1 MKRSLLKS
9 IVLGVLQHIIAAC
22 IFIIFAFLLFN
33 SYLTVE
39 SMAGKKTYKLDP
51 LNAESQ
57 FEDSDLFRDI
67 FQTTVSNVTKLVVI
81 RNQVETDGVFDPGKQ
96 IDVTAF
102 ASRKSE
108 KANCNITAVYEL
120 DDLIRWGKVGVFYN
134 NRVMSLSEFVNYF
147 GPVYDSRYFG
157 LDEEGELY
165 FKGFSAENNG
175 EALEKSFDKVAYVLS
190 TYPQEKLED
199 MVFSYILSKNGK
211 HISLSREEDGSFSVN
226 IHFLSC
232 KYPSLSGEKHIISLA
247 DNWLDYFILQE
258 NVEEAITTLTENYEI
273 YKDYHELYVT
283 DNSNV
288 SYAVRM
294 MTSEGL
300 RTYSNVPEIENYA
313 DNALSDYFGEF
324 NRYMVY
330 YPDSL
335 EFIGNSNLDE
345 SDIFNLIQEF
355 DYVYPETT
363 HIWVGVDTQYP
374 IEGDDFF
381 HANHIYSL
389 IVPNIRLIL
398 AGLVVMLLG
407 WIALTIYF
415 SVVTGTVYLEDGTVV
430 HHMNRFDRVWTE
442 VYLLIWGG
450 AVYLVYHVFL
460 YLRAVAEQVYISHQ
474 QFANLTKNLWTEY
487 GYYAFAGFMLSLLFA
502 VLWYS
507 FVRRLKS
514 LNFWRNSFCH
524 WIYVSALRMLDY
536 ILNHKSS
543 AVSVLLPYN
552 LFLLINFMTLVV
564 AFLLRERAV
573 FMVICL
579 LFLVVM
585 DGITGVI
592 LFKQNAEKL
601 EIIEAVQRIRDG
613 EVDYKVDISGFQGAN
628 RDIGD
633 AVNNIGDGLG
643 KALRTSIKD
652 EQLKAD
658 LITNV
663 SHDIKT
669 PLTSIISYVDLLKRL
684 KIQESPAK
692 EYIEVLDSK
701 SQRLKQLTDDLVEVS
716 KISSGNITL
725 NMEVLNLS
733 ELIQQALGE
742 FCEKLEEAA
751 LSVVVSGGSEK
762 TFIYADSRRMWRVIE
777 NLFNNICKY
786 SMENTRVFVDL
797 SVEERR
803 VNLSLKNISRRQMDI
818 QADDLT
824 ERFIRG
830 DSSRS
835 TEGSGLGLSIA
846 KSLTQA
852 QGGIFEIQLEGDMFK
867 VFLSF
872 ELVDELPKDPE
883 QDHLQETELK

>member
-1 MKRSLLKS
+1 MKKSLL
-9 IVLGVLQHIIAAC
+9 INIGLGLLQHIIAAF
-22 IFIIFAFLLFN
+22 IFMICAFLLFN

-39 SMAGKKTYKLDP
+39 SLEGNKTYKLDP

-67 FQTTVSNVTKLVVI
+67 FQTAVTDVTKLVVI
-81 RNQVETDGVFDPGKQ
+81 RNQVETDGVFDPRKH

-108 KANCNITAVYEL
+108 NPNCKITAVYEL
-120 DDLIRWGKVGVFYN
+120 DDLIRWGKIGVFYY
-134 NRVMSLSEFVNYF
+134 NRVMSLSDFVNYF
-147 GPVYDSRYFG
+147 GSLYDSRYFG
-157 LDEEGELY
+157 LDENGELY
-165 FKGFSAENNG
+165 FKGFSVENN
-175 EALEKSFDKVAYVLS
+175 EEPSKYSIETVDYVIS
-190 TYPQEKLED
+190 TYSEEQLED
-199 MVFSYILSKNGK
+199 MVLSYILSKNGK

-232 KYPSLSGEKHIISLA
+232 KYPSLSGEKHVISLA
-247 DNWLDYFILQE
+247 DNWLDYFVLQE
-258 NVEEAITTLTENYEI
+258 NIEEAIITLTNNYEA
-273 YKDYHELYVT
+273 YKSYYELYEAN
-283 DNSNV
+283 NSNV

-294 MTSEGL
+294 MTHDGL
-300 RTYSNVPEIENYA
+300 RTYSNVPEIEGYA
-313 DNALSDYFGEF
+313 DNALSDYFGEIF

-345 SDIFNLIQEF
+345 SDIFNLIQESDF
-355 DYVYPETT
+355 AYPEST

-374 IEGDDFF
+374 VNGDAFF
-381 HANHIYSL
+381 HANQIYNQ
-389 IVPNIRLIL
+389 IVPNVRLIMI
-398 AGLVVMLLG
+398 GLGFLLLF
-407 WIALTIYF
+407 WIMLTIYF
-415 SVVTGTVYLEDGTVV
+415 SVVTGTKYLDNGTVV
-430 HHMNRFDRVWTE
+430 HSINHFDKIWTE
-442 VYLLIWGG
+442 FFVLLWLSAFYFVYRVAL
-450 AVYLVYHVFL
+450 FL
-460 YLRAVAEQVYISHQ
+460 KTISERVYISHQ
-474 QFANLTKNLWTEY
+474 QFANTSQSLLKEY
-487 GYYAFAGFMLSLLFA
+487 GCYALAGFLISLIFA

-507 FVRRLKS
+507 LVRRLKVI
-514 LNFWRNSFCH
+514 NFWRYSFVH
-524 WIYVSALRMLDY
+524 WIYASTWKLVNY

-543 AVSVLLPYN
+543 AISVLLPYN
-552 LFLLINFMTLVV
+552 LFLLFNFL
-564 AFLLRERAV
+564 ASIGAYLLRERTAL
-573 FMVICL
+573 FLICL
-579 LFLVVM
+579 LGLVVV
-585 DGITGVI
+585 DGITGVL
-592 LFKQNAEKL
+592 LFKQNADKF
-601 EIIEAVQRIRDG
+601 EIIEAIHRIRDG
-613 EVDYKVDISGFQGAN
+613 EVDHKVDVSGFQGAN

-643 KALRTSIKD
+643 KALRTSVKD
-652 EQLKAD
+652 EKLKAD

-725 NMEVLNLS
+725 NMEILNLS
-733 ELIQQALGE
+733 ELIQQTLGE
-742 FCEKLEEAA
+742 FCEKLEEAG
-751 LSVVVSGGSEK
+751 LTVVVNASNPK
-762 TFIYADSRRMWRVIE
+762 AYIYADSRRMWRVIE
-777 NLFNNICKY
+777 NLFNNVCKY

-797 SVEERR
+797 SVAENR
-803 VNLSLKNISRRQMDI
+803 VNLSIKNTSRRQMDI

-852 QGGIFEIQLEGDMFK
+852 QGGTFEIQLEGDLFK
-867 VFLSF
+867 VYLSF
-872 ELVDELPKDPE
+872 ELKEYPA
-883 QDHLQETELK
+883 ETEVEQP